1 MMNRKPHKHAEV
13 IKAWADGAV
22 IEVKNESTDY
32 KWWTFQSDCAPSW
45 SETNEYRI
53 KPEPKPDVESYLVFR
68 RRDGWIEFTQFIDD
82 GNVMEVINIIRDGE
96 TGKIKSAEVFE

>member
-1 MMNRKPHKHAEV
+1 MNRKPHKHAEV
-13 IKAWADGAV
+13 IKAWADGAE
-22 IEVKNESTDY
+22 IQALSGKFWLST
-32 KWWTFQSDCAPSW
+32 PSPQW
-45 SETNEYRI
+45 SEDKEYRI